1 MNARMEDTRDM
12 VATFNPNTPPPLD
25 GPSPRSPRRAS
36 AAAYAP
42 AAPAAA
48 AAAALPDEYD
58 PRPDEIA
65 RFREFTGSS
74 ELDARIELR
83 LSKRLGKTFM
93 EAVSYYA
100 ENHVEMATPT
110 ADAAA
115 AAPVPITVGF
125 DSASEDNDDDGH
137 GAGFGSAA
145 ADLAG
150 VFAVAPG
157 TARPAAPAPIVARGG
172 SDEATNF
179 MEITGSSRATA
190 LRILRGSRLR
200 GKSYEDAVTYYFEIG
215 QDVFSTDDAADASG
229 AGALGAGVVDSDFDM
244 ADSSDEEYGGGGAAA
259 APAPASAEDVAPMGY
274 FASAATAVSGLMA
287 RIGGASYDDVAARR
301 REAAAAAAAAAPM
314 PPAPL
319 TRAPVVPVWPTA
331 APLEVRR
338 YATQLFEHSQ
348 QHSHDTGSRPSTATY
363 IAQMKTTC
371 TNWRHAFTGAS
382 TFAKDR
388 NVDAFMRV
396 FQENLEAASG
406 SAAAVSTA
414 TRVGASTSTSAGV
427 AHRTRSRDVEATT
440 SGETPEVQQLMSVTQ
455 KSARACRIALR
466 VTGND
471 VAAAI
476 DNLIGG

>member
-1 MNARMEDTRDM
+1 M
-12 VATFNPNTPPPLD
+12 
-25 GPSPRSPRRAS
+25 
-36 AAAYAP
+36 
-42 AAPAAA
+42 
-48 AAAALPDEYD
+48 
-58 PRPDEIA
+58 
-65 RFREFTGSS
+65 
-74 ELDARIELR
+74 
-83 LSKRLGKTFM
+83 
-93 EAVSYYA
+93 
-100 ENHVEMATPT
+100 
-110 ADAAA
+110 
-115 AAPVPITVGF
+115 
-125 DSASEDNDDDGH
+125 
-137 GAGFGSAA
+137 
-145 ADLAG
+145 
-150 VFAVAPG
+150 APG

-215 QDVFSTDDAADASG
+215 QNVFSTDDAADASG

-259 APAPASAEDVAPMGY
+259 AAAGAAAAPAPAAAEDVAPMGY